1 MQEKNHSESLIVN
14 NASFFSKT
22 LTIASSLMSLFGIFL
37 LLGFFSR
44 YWQVDEFNTFV
55 VDMRYMGYVA
65 VIASMSLGYSI
76 ASMSEEHD
84 LQSVVFP
91 NASFLTIFNS
101 LVLGFLYVYFLSKSE
116 VVIFWIVAISYFHIF
131 ISSIRVMSFYGANL
145 YTVLLKFLFLLV
157 SGLLTIDYPLDSFF
171 AIYGVLLLVVMA
183 YILYLK
189 NFQFPNFSLRI
200 IKALIGH
207 SWSRLLDN
215 SIRMSYYIVPI
226 SYVNYM
232 LGVSEAALLAL
243 TLMLLKT
250 LESVLQPLLIQLH
263 IISINNNTYIK
274 SKTIVI
280 YIGITAAFSLIF
292 YQFMNNFGEAILEFW
307 LGRRE
312 ILLLSLLQS
321 SIPAIPAIIVVQYLK
336 GKYES
341 KEQVSPYLL
350 NNLLNLL
357 FFICAMFFFSSTV
370 QDVITLF
377 VLFAWVRLLIN
388 WSKTVRINLKLQ
400 VN

>member
-1 MQEKNHSESLIVN
+1 
-14 NASFFSKT
+14 
-22 LTIASSLMSLFGIFL
+22 
-37 LLGFFSR
+37 
-44 YWQVDEFNTFV
+44 
-55 VDMRYMGYVA
+55 
-65 VIASMSLGYSI
+65 
-76 ASMSEEHD
+76 
-84 LQSVVFP
+84 
-91 NASFLTIFNS
+91 
-101 LVLGFLYVYFLSKSE
+101 
-116 VVIFWIVAISYFHIF
+116 
-131 ISSIRVMSFYGANL
+131 MSFYGANL